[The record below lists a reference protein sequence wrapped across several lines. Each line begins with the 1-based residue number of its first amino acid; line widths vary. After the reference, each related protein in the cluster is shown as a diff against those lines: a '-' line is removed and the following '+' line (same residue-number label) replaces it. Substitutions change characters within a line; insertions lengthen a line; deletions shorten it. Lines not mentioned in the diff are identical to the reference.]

1 MEGFMKL
8 CIDCKYLSLPSN
20 DENSAS
26 DHGICMHP
34 NSVITNP
41 VNGSMRKM
49 LAKDARQCVFSG
61 CGLEARF
68 YVPLHDN
75 GDDGWLDK
83 VFHKAV
89 HV

>member
-1 MEGFMKL
+1 MKL

-68 YVPLHDN
+68 YVPLHDTN
-75 GDDGWLDK
+75 DDDGWLEK

>member
-1 MEGFMKL
+1 MKL
-8 CIDCKYLSLPSN
+8 CIDCKYLSLPSG
-20 DENSAS
+20 DSEEAP

-41 VNGSMRKM
+41 VNGNMRKM
-49 LAKDARQCVFSG
+49 LATDARQSVFSG

-83 VFHKAV
+83 VFQKAE

>member
-1 MEGFMKL
+1 MKL
-8 CIDCKYLSLPSN
+8 CIDCKYLSLPSG
-20 DENSAS
+20 DAESAP

-41 VNGSMRKM
+41 VNGNMRKM
-49 LAKDARQCVFSG
+49 LATDARQSVFSG

-68 YVPLHDN
+68 FVSIHPTD
-75 GDDGWLDK
+75 DDGWLDK
-83 VFHKAV
+83 VFHKAA